1 MKYINT
7 IAQVI
12 TALGCSIVLAFTV
25 IMSIE
30 FIKDEY
36 TSITDIYTYTYVLTL
51 LVKTQ
56 FAGLAALLILIL
68 CTFNNVK

>member
-12 TALGCSIVLAFTV
+12 TALGCSIILTFTV
-25 IMSIE
+25 TISIE

-36 TSITDIYTYTYVLTL
+36 TSITDMYTYTYVLTL

-68 CTFNNVK
+68 CVFNNVE

>member
-36 TSITDIYTYTYVLTL
+36 TSITDIYTYTKV
-51 LVKTQ
+51 
-56 FAGLAALLILIL
+56 
-68 CTFNNVK
+68 